1 MGGKLTADKA
11 YIVFNFSESIRAFL
25 IGSILFFAG
34 ISFLTVVIMLL
45 HKMIV
50 NSHTNRFQK
59 LKTRYRQE
67 LTLLLFEPN
76 TVSLSPVHHP
86 LEIEAASDIAIEL
99 MESFNDPSYLTL
111 LYRYLSEHSI
121 IQYYSVLA
129 LRTNTAQQFAS
140 VERLAIFR
148 YDKNRPL
155 FIKILTDK
163 KTDEEILINSLIGL
177 SYIFNPED
185 KEVFLSSLEQIDS
198 SEKFSEF
205 LFYNVLQRL
214 VSENRHETIDAIFSW
229 LLTHNNPL
237 SLKAFIEAI
246 SVVEYNPIASQLRSL
261 YLSVERD
268 DIKISIIRALGN
280 LTGSEE
286 GCTLFLDALKS
297 DNTTLRIVASKSI
310 SNCYDE
316 EVTKPASRALFDPSY
331 SVRYN
336 ISRSLLRL
344 PNGTN
349 QLKSIVTTAS
359 DNYAKQSAVYALRL
373 SEISHA

>member
-1 MGGKLTADKA
+1 LTADKA

-155 FIKILTDK
+155 FIKILIDK